1 MIDQIAP
8 HRLLFFDIE
17 TVSVSPHLNELS
29 PKLQAL
35 WEHKHQFVG
44 QENQTPEDSYQDRAA
59 IYAEFG
65 KIVCISCGFFVG
77 DEFRLK
83 SFYGEDEKTILKDF
97 SLLLSDTQY
106 ILCGHN
112 IKEFDVPYLCRRM
125 LINHI
130 SLPSVLNIAGKK
142 PWEVQFVD
150 TMQLWKFGDFKHYTS
165 LNLLAEIFEIP
176 TPKDDIDGSQ
186 VGEVFWKYKDLERI
200 KVYCEKDV
208 VTVARL
214 IQRWKGSAVLKNEDI
229 IHIA

>member
-1 MIDQIAP
+1 MIEQIAI

-17 TVSVSPHLNELS
+17 TVSIYAHFNELS
-29 PKLQAL
+29 NNMQAL
-35 WEHKHQFVG
+35 WERKHNFVSQEG
-44 QENQTPEDSYQDRAA
+44 QSLEESFENRAA

-77 DEFRLK
+77 DEFRVK
-83 SFYGEDEKTILKDF
+83 SFHGNDELLILKDF
-97 SLLLSDTQY
+97 GQLLIDTNY

-125 LINHI
+125 LINGLA
-130 SLPSVLNIAGKK
+130 LPPVLNIAGKK

-165 LNLLAEIFEIP
+165 LNLLAEIFNIP

-186 VGEVFWKYKDLERI
+186 VGEVYWKEQDVERI

-214 IQRWKGSAVLKNEDI
+214 IQRWKGAHLLQDKDV